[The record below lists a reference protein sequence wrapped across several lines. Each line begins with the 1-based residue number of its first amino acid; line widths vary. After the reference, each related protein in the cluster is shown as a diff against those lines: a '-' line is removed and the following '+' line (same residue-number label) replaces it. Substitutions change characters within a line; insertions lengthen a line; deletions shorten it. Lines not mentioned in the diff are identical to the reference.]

1 MLHDTTVHTT
11 SSKKK
16 TFVSL
21 VVAKF
26 IYSWGM
32 LIGLMLRHVHQNYW
46 RLREAL
52 CCLSLAH
59 GPFESIWHSVSRFF
73 KGARNLCAPSAA
85 HISTICYTNSEMHG
99 QSYLDM
105 QKHMSLVREYPHRK
119 SFKYHKVPQ
128 VDRSPQDPPA
138 EARGRMILL
147 PHRLLQIDLQC
158 FSGRFAGLLLLGWS
172 SQPTLLKPPFFW
184 DHPMTRMKT
193 WVISCCVV
201 TPQTKKGVTVSQKN
215 WLGLKIG

>member
-1 MLHDTTVHTT
+1 M
-11 SSKKK
+11 
-16 TFVSL
+16 SL

-59 GPFESIWHSVSRFF
+59 GPFESIWHSVSRFSKRGTKPVRPKRSTYF
-73 KGARNLCAPSAA
+73 NHLRYKLRNAWPILFR
-85 HISTICYTNSEMHG
+85 H
-99 QSYLDM
+99 LDM
-105 QKHMSLVREYPHRK
+105 QKINMSLVREYPHRK

-128 VDRSPQDPPA
+128 VDRSPQDAPA

-158 FSGRFAGLLLLGWS
+158 FSGRFAGLLLLSWS
-172 SQPTLLKPPFFW
+172 SQPTLLKPPFFETILW
-184 DHPMTRMKT
+184 QGWRRGWFHAA
-193 WVISCCVV
+193 
-201 TPQTKKGVTVSQKN
+201 
-215 WLGLKIG
+215 